1 MDPLSTTYR
10 SALHRKMQVLGTEFM
25 EINGYAVP
33 DVVGASSA
41 RSFVPEQ
48 LALCDLSGL
57 PRVGVKGAGAVD
69 WLTAKGFVVP
79 ANSNSALRQNDG
91 VLLARLAPNEFL
103 LLGEESTSYSSIEN
117 LVQQDEFPS
126 KTTDQGKPFLV
137 PRQHSQIWFRIT
149 GSKSVDMLAKLCAI
163 DFRDSNFMM
172 LQVAQTSVARLNA
185 IILREDLGSSSS
197 HGFHILADRGSAEY
211 LWDCI
216 LDAGGEY
223 AIQVVGLRL
232 LSELKQG

>member
-1 MDPLSTTYR
+1 MDPLSTSYR
-10 SALHRKMQVLGTEFM
+10 SPLYRKLQALGTEFM

-33 DVVGASSA
+33 DVVAGYTA
-41 RSFVPEQ
+41 RSFAPEQ

-57 PRVGVKGAGAVD
+57 PRVGVKGANAID
-69 WLTAKGFVVP
+69 WLTEQGFSVP
-79 ANSNSALRQNDG
+79 ANSNSALRQSDG

-103 LLGEESTSYSSIEN
+103 LLGEESSSYPSIEK

-126 KTTDQGKPFLV
+126 KITVQGKPFLV

-149 GSKSVDMLAKLCAI
+149 GCKSVDMLAKLCAI
-163 DFRDSNFMM
+163 DFRDSNFKM

-185 IILREDLGSSSS
+185 IILREDLGGS

-216 LDAGGEY
+216 VDAGGEY

-232 LSELKQG
+232 LGELKQG